1 MFKKMF
7 SITQNDGEGGE
18 MGVEEGRKATGAEKK
33 NRNETTEERGPVGR
47 EGRVGTREGYM
58 SKV

>member
-1 MFKKMF
+1 ML

-18 MGVEEGRKATGAEKK
+18 MGVEEGRKATGGEKK
-33 NRNETTEERGPVGR
+33 NKKPRNGTTEEREPVGR
-47 EGRVGTREGYM
+47 EARVGTGEGYM